1 MDTGIILVLQV
12 RKPQSREW
20 EPCLVSHNSE
30 TVEPCSAR
38 LQILSLQMH
47 HLSVLWAEDLSE
59 ARPWP

>member
-1 MDTGIILVLQV
+1 M
-12 RKPQSREW
+12 
-20 EPCLVSHNSE
+20 SHNSE